1 MNYFLRNLRIS
12 IFISHNQAIQT
23 YRFSIRSIYAALS
36 SPVST
41 SFPVLLVP
49 EPGKKRERERG
60 WFDLRSSGEERG
72 LLSRTAAGAM
82 ESPSLY
88 KKSPGNE
95 VGAHNQA

>member
-1 MNYFLRNLRIS
+1 M
-12 IFISHNQAIQT
+12 
-23 YRFSIRSIYAALS
+23 
-36 SPVST
+36 
-41 SFPVLLVP
+41 LLVP

-88 KKSPGNE
+88 KKALGTRLRLAIEPKFHPPFLSLHLFFL
-95 VGAHNQA
+95 VYLKCI